1 MFDSFLSVFSL
12 KHKLYKNL
20 KLKHYNS
27 INLDNS
33 DSIAMD
39 DVFPFHKIQHA
50 LCRPPL
56 SENNSVTGRNIS
68 LNPHAKD
75 KDTINYI
82 GQDTQTHKPIYLSSF
97 TEELAE
103 VFNPIFP
110 DAIISE
116 TPCLLDLSEISG
128 FLKSKSVLSD
138 YRTIDDFIQ
147 KTRPHFVNEV
157 STDRLEEMLSWHEFR
172 LLNSP
177 ETTSDKFAI
186 YGWSSKIFIENEGG
200 SHHTA
205 AAHYLAKKL
214 NQCVPLQSKISINL
228 ISESAL
234 QDFDSKYAAFAIHE
248 DALIDMGQDLN
259 LSGLE
264 YQLVF
269 FREREFDFIF
279 FKKNSENARIIA
291 LFNNL
296 HTSLNDA
303 LKTALEVQS
312 KNESLQMIM
321 SSNLTENSNI

>member
-1 MFDSFLSVFSL
+1 MFDGFLAIFSL
-12 KHKLYKNL
+12 KHNFYKNFNL
-20 KLKHYNS
+20 KSYSS

-33 DSIAMD
+33 DSIKMY

-50 LCRPPL
+50 LCISPL
-56 SENNSVTGRNIS
+56 PEHNSVTGRNIS
-68 LNPHAKD
+68 LNPHVN
-75 KDTINYI
+75 DTDTLNRV
-82 GQDTQTHKPIYLSSF
+82 GQDTQTHKPIYLSPF
-97 TEELAE
+97 AEELAK

-128 FLKSKSVLSD
+128 FSNSKSVLSD

-147 KTRPHFVNEV
+147 KTRPHYVNEV

-214 NQCVPLQSKISINL
+214 NQCVPLQSKIDINL
-228 ISESAL
+228 ISKSAF
-234 QDFDSKYAAFAIHE
+234 QNFDSKYAAFAIHE
-248 DALIDMGQDLN
+248 DALIDFGQDLN

-269 FREREFDFIF
+269 FREREFNFIF

-303 LKTALEVQS
+303 LNTALEVQS
-312 KNESLQMIM
+312 KNESLLMIM
-321 SSNLTENSNI
+321 SSKSSV